1 MTPAIKPNAASK
13 KMTWRERF
21 KALKYIPPFF
31 KLVWKT
37 HRTFTVLM
45 IVLRVLRSFVP
56 VGALWVG
63 KLIIDAVLT
72 ERGMPVTADQPL
84 YYNFDLW
91 RLVALEFAIVVAGQM
106 LTRASALVESLTGDL
121 FANQISVR
129 LMEHASRLD
138 LYQFENPEFYDR
150 LERARRQTTGRIGLL
165 PQIFQVTQD
174 AFTLLSLA
182 AALLVFN
189 PFLVLLLLL
198 SVLPSF
204 LGATHY
210 AALEYSLLF
219 RQTPERRL
227 LDYIRY
233 LGASDESAK
242 EVQMFGLASWLA
254 ARFRRISTRF
264 YEENRRLSIRRGVSA
279 AALSILGTLGYY
291 AAYIS
296 ILVSAVVGTITI
308 GSLTFLAGSF
318 ARSRDLVE
326 SILNNASTVFT
337 QALYLK
343 DLFDFFEVKPTIYS
357 PANGIKVPKEI
368 KQGFVFENVGFRYPE
383 SEKWAIR
390 NVTFVLNPDERI
402 ALVGENGAGKTTLAK
417 LIARLYD
424 PTEGRI
430 LLDNVDL
437 REYDL
442 ESLRTA
448 ISVIFQ
454 DFVRYDMAFGAN
466 IGVGEVESVES
477 YLATAQE
484 NRDEPEK
491 QVDNSKAD
499 GDFLHLEVPRQIV
512 LAAEKSLAASLLP
525 NLPNGYSQMLG
536 KRFDGG
542 VDLSGGEW
550 QKVALGRAYMREAQ
564 LLILDEPTAALDAR
578 AEYEVFTR
586 FSELSRGRM
595 AVLISHRFST
605 VRMADRIVV
614 LQNGMV
620 VEDGAHDELL
630 GKKGLYAELFE
641 LQAAGYQ

>member
-1 MTPAIKPNAASK
+1 MSPATKRNTAAG
-13 KMTWRERF
+13 KMTWSDRLA
-21 KALKYIPPFF
+21 ALRYIPRFLR
-31 KLVWKT
+31 LVWET
-37 HRTFTVLM
+37 HRTFSVVM
-45 IVLRVLRSFVP
+45 IVLRVLRAFVP
-56 VGALWVG
+56 VAALWVG
-63 KLIIDAVLT
+63 KLIIDEVLT
-72 ERGMPVTADQPL
+72 DRGLPLTFDQSL
-84 YYNFDLW
+84 YNNFDLW
-91 RLVALEFAIVVAGQM
+91 RLVALEFAIVVAGQL
-106 LTRASALVESLTGDL
+106 LTRASALVESLAGDL

-129 LMEHASRLD
+129 LMEHASQLD

-165 PQIFQVTQD
+165 PQIFQLTQD
-174 AFTLLSLA
+174 IFTLLSLA
-182 AALLVFN
+182 TALLVFN
-189 PFLVLLLLL
+189 PFLVFLLVL

-227 LDYIRY
+227 LDYVRY

-242 EVQMFGLASWLA
+242 EVQMFGLAPWLS
-254 ARFRRISTRF
+254 ARFRRISMRF
-264 YEENRRLSIRRGVSA
+264 YEENKKLSIRRGLSSA
-279 AALSILGTLGYY
+279 SLSILGTVGYY
-291 AAYIS
+291 VAYIS
-296 ILVSAVVGTITI
+296 ILISAVVGSITI

-343 DLFDFFEVKPTIYS
+343 DLFDFFDVKPTICS
-357 PANGIKVPKEI
+357 PDNGIKVSKEI
-368 KQGFVFENVGFRYPE
+368 KYGFVFENVGFRYPE

-390 NVTFVLNPDERI
+390 NVNFALNPDERI
-402 ALVGENGAGKTTLAK
+402 ALVGENGAGKTTLTK

-430 LLDNVDL
+430 LLDGVDL

-442 ESLRTA
+442 DSLRKMM
-448 ISVIFQ
+448 SVIFQ
-454 DFVRYDMAFGAN
+454 DFVRYDMAFGSN
-466 IGVGEVESVES
+466 IGVGEVENVEP
-477 YLATAQE
+477 YLAAVQE
-484 NRDEPEK
+484 TRDVSQSLVPII
-491 QVDNSKAD
+491 
-499 GDFLHLEVPRQIV
+499 EVPNQIV
-512 LAAEKSLAASLLP
+512 TAAEKSLAATLLP
-525 NLPNGYSQMLG
+525 SLPGGYGQMLG

-550 QKVALGRAYMREAQ
+550 QKVALGRAYMRDAR

-586 FSELSRGRM
+586 FSDLSRGRM

-605 VRMADRIVV
+605 VRMADRILV
-614 LQNGMV
+614 LQKGIV
-620 VEDGAHDELL
+620 VEDGTHDELVAI
-630 GKKGLYAELFE
+630 KGVYAELFE
-641 LQAAGYQ
+641 LQAVGYQ